1 MIRIES
7 KHLFSENT
15 SPWVKSII
23 LKKRAGITLNEQ
35 EENRLKVFNES
46 VSMVEIPK
54 NRKQNVPSKH
64 IQQPEEDELEDM
76 VDLDEILREMG
87 YGDDEDTED
96 ITKLDRES
104 LVSLIKQEVN
114 SYFEETMKEPD
125 DIDINEI
132 IENLLK
138 WDLKE
143 SEDEVGL
150 GDELELEE
158 LMIELDEDDDE
169 LGENITYD
177 ISYISKSNGQKKYHT
192 IRRDFKN
199 KNHFSN
205 WYKWMNNQG
214 LKILGTHDVK

>member
-23 LKKRAGITLNEQ
+23 LKKRAGIQLNEQ

-143 SEDEVGL
+143 SEDKVGL

-158 LMIELDEDDDE
+158 LMMELDEDDDE

-214 LKILGTHDVK
+214 LKILGTYDVK

>member
-23 LKKRAGITLNEQ
+23 LKKRAGINLDEK
-35 EENRLKVFNES
+35 EERRLKRFNES
-46 VSMVEIPK
+46 VSMIEIPK
-54 NRKQNVPSKH
+54 NRKQNIPSKS
-64 IQQPEEDELEDM
+64 IQQPEEEELEDM

-87 YGDDEDTED
+87 YDDDEDTED

-114 SYFEETMKEPD
+114 SYFEETMNKPED
-125 DIDINEI
+125 LDINEI

-138 WDLKE
+138 WDLNE
-143 SEDEVGL
+143 SEEEIKL
-150 GDELELEE
+150 GDELGLEE
-158 LMIELDEDDDE
+158 LMMELDEDDE
-169 LGENITYD
+169 LEENITYD
-177 ISYISKSNGQKKYHT
+177 ISYISKSNGKKKYHT

-199 KNHFSN
+199 DNHFSN

-214 LKILGTHDVK
+214 LKILGTYDVK

>member
-1 MIRIES
+1 
-7 KHLFSENT
+7 
-15 SPWVKSII
+15 
-23 LKKRAGITLNEQ
+23 
-35 EENRLKVFNES
+35 
-46 VSMVEIPK
+46 MVEIPK

-114 SYFEETMKEPD
+114 SYFEETMNKPED
-125 DIDINEI
+125 LDINEI

-158 LMIELDEDDDE
+158 LMMELDEDDDE

-214 LKILGTHDVK
+214 LKILGTYDVK

>member
-23 LKKRAGITLNEQ
+23 LKKRAGIPLNEQ

-96 ITKLDRES
+96 ITKLDRSS
-104 LVSLIKQEVN
+104 LKDLIKQEISN
-114 SYFEETMKEPD
+114 YFENEQQDEV
-125 DIDINEI
+125 DINEI
-132 IENLLK
+132 IETL
-138 WDLKE
+138 
-143 SEDEVGL
+143 
-150 GDELELEE
+150 
-158 LMIELDEDDDE
+158 
-169 LGENITYD
+169 TYT
-177 ISYISKSNGQKKYHT
+177 G
-192 IRRDFKN
+192 F
-199 KNHFSN
+199 
-205 WYKWMNNQG
+205 YK
-214 LKILGTHDVK
+214 

>member
-205 WYKWMNNQG
+205 WYKWMNNKG

>member
-64 IQQPEEDELEDM
+64 IQQPDEDELEDTI
-76 VDLDEILREMG
+76 DLDEILREMG

-114 SYFEETMKEPD
+114 SYFEETMNNPED
-125 DIDINEI
+125 LDINEI

-143 SEDEVGL
+143 SKDEIGL

-158 LMIELDEDDDE
+158 LMMELDEDDDE

-199 KNHFSN
+199 NNHFSN

-214 LKILGTHDVK
+214 LKILGTQDVK

>member
-158 LMIELDEDDDE
+158 LMMELDEDDDE

-214 LKILGTHDVK
+214 LKILGTYDVK

>member
-64 IQQPEEDELEDM
+64 IQQPEEDELEDTI
-76 VDLDEILREMG
+76 DLDELLREMG

-158 LMIELDEDDDE
+158 LMMELDEDDDE

>member
-143 SEDEVGL
+143 SEDKVGL

-158 LMIELDEDDDE
+158 LMMELDEDDDE

>member
-1 MIRIES
+1 M
-7 KHLFSENT
+7 
-15 SPWVKSII
+15 
-23 LKKRAGITLNEQ
+23 
-35 EENRLKVFNES
+35 
-46 VSMVEIPK
+46 
-54 NRKQNVPSKH
+54 
-64 IQQPEEDELEDM
+64 
-76 VDLDEILREMG
+76 
-87 YGDDEDTED
+87 
-96 ITKLDRES
+96 
-104 LVSLIKQEVN
+104 SLIKQEVN

-158 LMIELDEDDDE
+158 LMMELDEDDDE

>member
-23 LKKRAGITLNEQ
+23 LKKRAGIPLNEQ

-64 IQQPEEDELEDM
+64 IQQPEEDELEDTI
-76 VDLDEILREMG
+76 DLDELLREMG

-158 LMIELDEDDDE
+158 LMMELDEDDDE

-199 KNHFSN
+199 NNHFSN

-214 LKILGTHDVK
+214 LKILGTQDVK

>member
-23 LKKRAGITLNEQ
+23 LKKRAGIPLNEQ

-158 LMIELDEDDDE
+158 LMMELDEDDDE

-214 LKILGTHDVK
+214 LKILGTNDVK

>member
-158 LMIELDEDDDE
+158 LMMELDEDDDE

>member
-23 LKKRAGITLNEQ
+23 LKKRAGIQLNEQ

-158 LMIELDEDDDE
+158 LMMELDEEDDE

>member
-23 LKKRAGITLNEQ
+23 LKKRAGIPLNEQ

-64 IQQPEEDELEDM
+64 IQQPEEDELEDTI
-76 VDLDEILREMG
+76 DLDELLREMG

-114 SYFEETMKEPD
+114 SYFEETMNNPED
-125 DIDINEI
+125 LDINEI

-143 SEDEVGL
+143 SKDEIGL

-158 LMIELDEDDDE
+158 LMMELDEDDDE

-199 KNHFSN
+199 NNHFSN

-214 LKILGTHDVK
+214 LKILGTQDVK

>member
-23 LKKRAGITLNEQ
+23 LKKRAGIQLNEQ

-87 YGDDEDTED
+87 YGDDEVTED

-158 LMIELDEDDDE
+158 LMMELDEEDDE

>member
-96 ITKLDRES
+96 ITKLDRSS
-104 LVSLIKQEVN
+104 LKDLIKQEISN
-114 SYFEETMKEPD
+114 YFENEPQD
-125 DIDINEI
+125 EMDINEI
-132 IENLLK
+132 IETL
-138 WDLKE
+138 
-143 SEDEVGL
+143 SQMGF
-150 GDELELEE
+150 
-158 LMIELDEDDDE
+158 
-169 LGENITYD
+169 
-177 ISYISKSNGQKKYHT
+177 SK
-192 IRRDFKN
+192 
-199 KNHFSN
+199 
-205 WYKWMNNQG
+205 
-214 LKILGTHDVK
+214 

>member
-1 MIRIES
+1 MTEDDRR
-7 KHLFSENT
+7 
-15 SPWVKSII
+15 W
-23 LKKRAGITLNEQ
+23 KKIT
-35 EENRLKVFNES
+35 EEERRLQRFNES
-46 VSMVEIPK
+46 VSMKEIPK
-54 NRKQNVPSKH
+54 NPKGLVPPNH
-64 IQQPEEDELEDM
+64 IPQPDEDELEDM
-76 VDLDEILREMG
+76 IDLDEHLREMG

-158 LMIELDEDDDE
+158 FMMELDEDDDE
-169 LGENITYD
+169 LGENIIHRGTG
-177 ISYISKSNGQKKYHT
+177 IHHSG
-192 IRRDFKN
+192 DFRL
-199 KNHFSN
+199 FC
-205 WYKWMNNQG
+205 
-214 LKILGTHDVK
+214 LGAAAS

>member
-143 SEDEVGL
+143 SEDKVGL

-158 LMIELDEDDDE
+158 LMMELDEDDDE

-214 LKILGTHDVK
+214 LKILGTYDVK